1 MFSKAALSTS
11 PRTAAGNG
19 FVRGSGI
26 VLGLAAAL
34 LLLSAP
40 ARADR
45 DDGYYDQ
52 DSDGYSNGYDYAD
65 VLSAEPNLRQVRVV
79 VPRRECYTDTRYV
92 PADDGDYRRHRP
104 AGGPMILGGLIGAVV
119 GHQIGSGDARGLGT
133 VAGAMIGGAV
143 GHDIARRQAAERDD
157 ADRDQDGMVGL
168 DELYEYV
175 YDKVRAATPNQTPGK
190 WTFGGAALATGAALF
205 SVSCC
210 ALRRSTLPLTGPCNR
225 P

>member
-11 PRTAAGNG
+11 PRTAVANG

-26 VLGLAAAL
+26 ALGLAAAL

-52 DSDGYSNGYDYAD
+52 DGDGYSNGYDYAE

-79 VPRRECYTDTRYV
+79 IPRRECYTATRYV

-143 GHDIARRQAAERDD
+143 GHDIARRQADERDA
-157 ADRDQDGMVGL
+157 ADRDQDGRDRPL
-168 DELYEYV
+168 RAIDSERCETRYDEHYESRVESYRVTYRYQGRV
-175 YDKVRAATPNQTPGK
+175 YHTVLARDPGSRLRVRVAVTPEG
-190 WTFGGAALATGAALF
+190 
-205 SVSCC
+205 
-210 ALRRSTLPLTGPCNR
+210 
-225 P
+225 

>member
-1 MFSKAALSTS
+1 MFSQAAISTG

-19 FVRGSGI
+19 FIRGCGI
-26 VLGLAAAL
+26 AVGLAAVL
-34 LLLSAP
+34 LLSSAP

-52 DSDGYSNGYDYAD
+52 DGSGYDYAE

-79 VPRRECYTDTRYV
+79 VPRRECYSDTRYV

-157 ADRDQDGMVGL
+157 DYYDRDGRDRPMRAIDSERCETRY
-168 DELYEYV
+168 DEHYESRVESYRVTYRYQERV
-175 YDKVRAATPNQTPGK
+175 YHTVLARDPGSRLRVRVAVTPEG
-190 WTFGGAALATGAALF
+190 
-205 SVSCC
+205 
-210 ALRRSTLPLTGPCNR
+210 
-225 P
+225 